1 MIFSA
6 NRHFAR
12 SHVWSMIPRVKP
24 EGRLFRKPVSSPD
37 QVRARLFRDHAP
49 GAKPR
54 DLARETCGATV
65 GSRPNPKSGLTWI
78 IRPGGGSGGVGAW
91 PEIGNAPDGSGNLQ
105 ARHGPAI
112 YSKLF

>member
-1 MIFSA
+1 MTFLRIVISLQVMFG
-6 NRHFAR
+6 AR
-12 SHVWSMIPRVKP
+12 SLGSSPRA
-24 EGRLFRKPVSSPD
+24 GFFRKPISSPD

-54 DLARETCGATV
+54 DLARVTCGATV
-65 GSRPNPKSGLTWI
+65 GPRPNPKSRITWI

-112 YSKLF
+112 